1 LCDRVLTERVGTDSI
16 SERLRPASA
25 GAAGAARARMPAR
38 VVRPVLLDVNV
49 EAAELLDALE
59 AEQAEEVERSGAVFH
74 LRRRAS
80 HGVNFETMQQRLR
93 ARVRNGRLVL
103 DEPTDLPE
111 GEEVELVRADADDD
125 MEGDLSED
133 ERKQL
138 DESIAVSFEQAK
150 NGQLIDGDEV
160 LAKLRAIR

>member
-1 LCDRVLTERVGTDSI
+1 
-16 SERLRPASA
+16 
-25 GAAGAARARMPAR
+25 
-38 VVRPVLLDVNV
+38 
-49 EAAELLDALE
+49 
-59 AEQAEEVERSGAVFH
+59 
-74 LRRRAS
+74 
-80 HGVNFETMQQRLR
+80 MQQPLR

-103 DEPTDLPE
+103 HEPTDLPE
-111 GEEVELVRADADDD
+111 GEEVELVRADAEDDDDD

-150 NGQLIDGDEV
+150 NGQLIDEDDV

>member
-1 LCDRVLTERVGTDSI
+1 MTLRAAIYLRHSTDLTKTANQ
-16 SERLRPASA
+16 RP
-25 GAAGAARARMPAR
+25 
-38 VVRPVLLDVNV
+38 
-49 EAAELLDALE
+49 
-59 AEQAEEVERSGAVFH
+59 EEERSGRVSTFDEEPT
-74 LRRRAS
+74 R
-80 HGVNFETMQQRLR
+80 VVFETMQQPLR
-93 ARVRNGRLVL
+93 ALVKNGRLVL

-111 GEEVELVRADADDD
+111 GEEVELVRANADDD
-125 MEGDLSED
+125 TEDDLSED